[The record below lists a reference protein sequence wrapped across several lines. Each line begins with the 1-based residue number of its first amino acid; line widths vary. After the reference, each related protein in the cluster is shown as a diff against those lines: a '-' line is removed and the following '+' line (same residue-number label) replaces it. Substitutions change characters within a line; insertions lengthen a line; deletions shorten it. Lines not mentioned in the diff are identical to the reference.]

1 MKSWVVLLSIKVAV
15 ISVSSTVILIFI
27 LSLLSGDIS
36 VGGTAVGA
44 VVGGALVG
52 VTGGAVGVGGTAVG
66 DEMSASITEV
76 GSGGVDVEAC
86 EQAVMRTAA
95 RMSTMIRL

>member
-1 MKSWVVLLSIKVAV
+1 
-15 ISVSSTVILIFI
+15 LICI

-36 VGGTAVGA
+36 IGGTAVGA

-52 VTGGAVGVGGTAVG
+52 VGGTAVG
-66 DEMSASITEV
+66 DEVSASVTEV
-76 GSGGVDVEAC
+76 GSGGVNVDAC